1 MELLEEYKKFIFYVD
16 PKKIVYCTYPSKYCE
31 FTQFG
36 LDKIHPHAGRN
47 RGFFKEDDDGKIKII
62 NTDWDK
68 PGIEFEKLP
77 EHIALLN
84 HYNGKQ
90 KWRNSEFAK
99 RVCEYIK
106 SGNIKINFNREDKRW
121 KTSQFNFRLLNY
133 IENNKIVTEKLLN
146 QIILERENEIDL
158 LIDNILKNGI
168 NPCQTE
174 GSVEYGFVNNISIN
188 ITNNLELF
196 FNNRGHHRL
205 SIAKILK
212 LKLIP
217 VKIAIVKNILSL
229 KKFISFY
236 NEKKN

>member
-1 MELLEEYKKFIFYVD
+1 MEFLEEYKKFVFYID
-16 PKKIVYCTYPSKYCE
+16 PKQVVYCTYPSKYCE

-36 LDKIHPHAGRN
+36 LDKIHPHAGRD
-47 RGFFKEDDDGKIKII
+47 RGFFKEDDYGKIRIV
-62 NTDWDK
+62 NTNWDK

-84 HYNGKQ
+84 HYTGKE
-90 KWRNSEFAK
+90 KWRNSEFAH
-99 RVCEYIK
+99 RYFEYIK
-106 SGNIKINFNREDKRW
+106 SGNIKNNFNREDNRW

-133 IENNKIVTEKLLN
+133 IENNEKLTDKLLN
-146 QIILERENEIDL
+146 NIMLEREYEIDL
-158 LIDNILKNGI
+158 LFNKILEAGL

-174 GSVEYGFVNNISIN
+174 SSVEYGFVNNISV
-188 ITNNLELF
+188 NLTVNHELF
-196 FNNRGHHRL
+196 FNHRGHHRL

-217 VKIAIVKNILSL
+217 VKIAVAKNILTL
-229 KKFISFY
+229 KRFISFY